1 MIAKNL
7 AYRGS
12 RVLATGFMFVVV
24 FGAGFLIGSHNGT
37 LNAQDSGRPD
47 TTQLFA
53 PFWQVYDLIH
63 TDYVDPNN
71 NTVTPEQ
78 LVDGAIQGMVDALG
92 DEFSGYMPPDVYQM
106 QNEYLEGEFEGIGA
120 TIRTLENDGG
130 IEVVSVFE
138 NSPAQ
143 QAGVQP
149 GDIFVAV
156 NGESVT
162 GFNQSQVALKVRGP
176 AGTEVVVTM
185 KRGEELIDFIII
197 RARIEIPNIEAR
209 IEDGN
214 IGYIRLFQFTSDA
227 RQQLD
232 NAARSIDVENLDGLI
247 LDLRGNPGGLLNTA
261 VDIASAFISE
271 GVILVEDFGGDQEP
285 VIFKATGSYLN
296 IDVPLV
302 LLVDKGSASASE
314 LVAGAL
320 QDADRATIIGETTFG
335 KGTVQTWRQLANG
348 GGVRLTIAR
357 WTTPDGNWIHQQGIT
372 PDVEVVLTQD
382 DRDADRDPQ
391 LDAALDFLLAQQPES

>member
-12 RVLATGFMFVVV
+12 HMLATGLMFIVV
-24 FGAGFLIGSHNGT
+24 FGAGFFIGSHNGA

-53 PFWQVYDLIH
+53 PFWQVYDLIQ

-71 NTVTPEQ
+71 NGITPEQ
-78 LVDGAIQGMVDALG
+78 LVDGAIEGMIDALG
-92 DEFSGYMPPDVYQM
+92 DEFSGYMPADIYQM

-120 TIRTLENDGG
+120 TIRTLEDDGG

-156 NGESVT
+156 NGESVS

-209 IEDGN
+209 VEEGN

-232 NAARSIDVENLDGLI
+232 NAARDIDVENLDGLI

-285 VIFKATGSYLN
+285 VIFKATGNYLN
-296 IDVPLV
+296 TDVPLV

-320 QDADRATIIGETTFG
+320 QDANRATIIGETTFG

-357 WTTPDGNWIHQQGIT
+357 WTTPNGSWIHQQGIT

-382 DRDADRDPQ
+382 DRDAKLDPQ
-391 LDAALDFLLAQQPES
+391 LEAALDFLLAQQPES